1 MSEYLLDSNIIID
14 FLIGRK
20 KAIELLGEIKK
31 IGHFPAISALCI
43 AEVQLGVKSGEEE
56 ATNKFL
62 ESLKVYDLTRAI
74 ADRAGEHIREYK
86 SKGIT
91 LSLIDT
97 LIVATCIIN
106 DLVLVTYN
114 TRHYPISGL
123 KLWSL

>member
-20 KAIELLGEIKK
+20 KAIESLGEIKK
-31 IGHFPAISALCI
+31 IDHFPATSALCI
-43 AEVQLGVKSGEEE
+43 AEVQIGVKGGEEE

-74 ADRAGEHIREYK
+74 ANQTGEYMREYK
-86 SKGIT
+86 SKGIA

-97 LIVATCIIN
+97 LIAATCMIN
-106 DLVLVTYN
+106 NLVLVTYN